1 MSNGADIWIVLVEER
16 HTDVQAIP
24 FSRAA
29 DAVATAQREATEN
42 AGGPGEVE
50 WDAELSQDMRDDGW
64 VLYLPY
70 GTEGDC
76 VRVVK
81 RRMNEVPGDD

>member
-1 MSNGADIWIVLVEER
+1 V
-16 HTDVQAIP
+16 TDVWMVLIEDRQSDVDALP
-24 FSRAA
+24 FSTEEA
-29 DAVATAQREATEN
+29 AVAKARDSVPE
-42 AGGPGEVE
+42 
-50 WDAELSQDMRDDGW
+50 DAEEEQITDGMRKSGW

-81 RRMNEVPGDD
+81 RAVDGEERR

>member
-1 MSNGADIWIVLVEER
+1 MSDTWIVLVEDR
-16 HTDVQAIP
+16 HADVDALP
-24 FSRAA
+24 FSTEEA
-29 DAVATAQREATEN
+29 ATAKARDLVPEF
-42 AGGPGEVE
+42 
-50 WDAELSQDMRDDGW
+50 AEEEPLNESMRRSGW

-81 RRMNEVPGDD
+81 RTMDDAGRLR

>member
-1 MSNGADIWIVLVEER
+1 MTDVWIVLVEER
-16 HTDVQAIP
+16 HADVEALPFSTLVQAVAAAQEQA
-24 FSRAA
+24 RAGA
-29 DAVATAQREATEN
+29 RV
-42 AGGPGEVE
+42 PGDVV
-50 WDAELSQDMRDDGW
+50 WDAGLNDDMRRDGW

-81 RRMNEVPGDD
+81 RPVDGEPGD

>member
-1 MSNGADIWIVLVEER
+1 MSDIWIVLVEDR
-16 HTDVQAIP
+16 HSDVEALP
-24 FSRAA
+24 FSTEERAA
-29 DAVATAQREATEN
+29 EYARDWVRDAPEFSGDAE
-42 AGGPGEVE
+42 
-50 WDAELSQDMRDDGW
+50 DAELNDAMRRDGW

-81 RRMNEVPGDD
+81 RTMDDTGRPR

>member
-1 MSNGADIWIVLVEER
+1 MDTWIVLIQDR
-16 HTDVQAIP
+16 HSDVDALP
-24 FSRAA
+24 FSTEEAA
-29 DAVATAQREATEN
+29 AAKARDSV
-42 AGGPGEVE
+42 PD
-50 WDAELSQDMRDDGW
+50 DAEDGELNDAMRRDGW

-81 RRMNEVPGDD
+81 RTMDGGTDGT